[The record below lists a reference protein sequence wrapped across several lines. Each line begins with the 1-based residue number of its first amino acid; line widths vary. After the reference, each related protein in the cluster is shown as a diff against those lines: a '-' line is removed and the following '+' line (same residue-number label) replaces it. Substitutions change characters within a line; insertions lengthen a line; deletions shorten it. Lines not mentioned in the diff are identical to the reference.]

1 MPYHPPSAPDDEF
14 QFIYDAWPLV
24 VLVGPR
30 VCTAETV
37 PRMEEAFELL
47 FARRERY
54 SLITATPKGSAS
66 MGARERRAIAE
77 WANRPRI
84 RATTG
89 ELCVCSST
97 IAKDA
102 LTRGALTAIFWLWKP
117 TSPHHV
123 ASGHEEA
130 VEWCLGQLM
139 TEDLRLPLG
148 VEETRKQALAL
159 LRRM

>member
-1 MPYHPPSAPDDEF
+1 MQYPRSAPDDEF
-14 QFIYDAWPLV
+14 QFLYDAWPLV
-24 VLVGPR
+24 VLLGPQ
-30 VCTAETV
+30 VCTAQTV
-37 PRMEEAFELL
+37 PKMEEDFEQL

-54 SLITATPKGSAS
+54 SLITATPRGSAS
-66 MGARERRAIAE
+66 MGARERKAIAE

-84 RATTG
+84 RATIG

-117 TSPHHV
+117 ACPHHV
-123 ASGHEEA
+123 AAEYDEA

-139 TEDLRLPLG
+139 TEQLQLPLG
-148 VEETRKQALAL
+148 VEGTRKQALTL
-159 LRRM
+159 LRGV